1 MKKSSIKIHKVNS
14 HGVDLNNAPIVQQ
27 SKVENTCNI
36 CGHVSKY
43 TRDIKKHIKI
53 VHEKN
58 LDYIYKYKY
67 CNKKFSNR
75 GNLNTHELIN
85 NQGQSVPQIVSHPSS
100 ELELMSNFQ
109 LISCPNS
116 YPSPHTVNTK
126 YMYI

>member
-43 TRDIKKHIKI
+43 AKDIKKHIKI

-67 CNKKFSNR
+67 CNNKFSNR
-75 GNLNTHELIN
+75 GNLNTHKLIN
-85 NQGQSVPQIVSHPSS
+85 NQGQSVPQILSHPSS
-100 ELELMSNFQ
+100 ELELISNF
-109 LISCPNS
+109 
-116 YPSPHTVNTK
+116 
-126 YMYI
+126 